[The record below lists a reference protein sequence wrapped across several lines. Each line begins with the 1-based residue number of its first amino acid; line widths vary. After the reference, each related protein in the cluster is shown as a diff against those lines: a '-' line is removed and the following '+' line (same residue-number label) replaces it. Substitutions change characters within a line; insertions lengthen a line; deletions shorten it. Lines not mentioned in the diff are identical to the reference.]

1 MQTEEQ
7 PGEACG
13 RAGQGAQQAGGVPP
27 HPGVHPAG
35 QYSTVQCST
44 VQYSTVQFSTVQYST
59 VQFSQQTGQLETVSS
74 VAARAEDAGRGG
86 GEAVEAVVRS
96 AEVTSILECPVCL
109 DTMVQVGGLST
120 ISTISTLS
128 TIYRCESTSAV
139 TGTTCASAAA
149 ATPPSPRAPSA
160 GSPTGAVQYTALYS
174 TGADCLYLFEV
185 TLHC

>member
-1 MQTEEQ
+1 MCHRIQEFT
-7 PGEACG
+7 
-13 RAGQGAQQAGGVPP
+13 QQV
-27 HPGVHPAG
+27 
-35 QYSTVQCST
+35 ST
-44 VQYSTVQFSTVQYST
+44 VQYSTVQYST

-120 ISTISTLS
+120 ISTIST
-128 TIYRCESTSAV
+128 IYRCGSTSAV

-160 GSPTGAVQYTALYS
+160 GSPTGDTVQCSAVQNSTLYS
-174 TGADCLYLFEV
+174 TGADCLYLFEA